1 MGLMSCCEGGVVT
14 FFQDIKKQAHAF
26 QSLVALTAA
35 ITLMLLLFL
44 PNFATV
50 GGHDRAFGNLWCGE
64 NTIASQADI
73 DLWDCSMETRMV
85 KVFLPLAAIFQLF
98 VFTQAY
104 SIWTWHKT
112 IDPDMPIT
120 GSDRFFLHTPTIYV
134 GLSLL
139 STLISGCMYI
149 IHHSE
154 MFYII
159 GETKTPLHSYKDG
172 TFLALWS
179 ITVGLQI
186 AQGMGWGIFASLI
199 NTGQQIYTA
208 LETKTKASLG
218 WNPRDGGSIISQTN
232 PVFNPNP

>member
-1 MGLMSCCEGGVVT
+1 MGLMSCCEGGVVK
-14 FFQDIKKQAHAF
+14 FFQDIKIQAHAF
-26 QSLVALTAA
+26 QGFVALAA
-35 ITLMLLLFL
+35 TITLMLLLFL

-98 VFTQAY
+98 VLTQAY
-104 SIWTWHKT
+104 SIYTWHKT
-112 IDPDMPIT
+112 IDPQTTIT
-120 GSDRFFLHTPTIYV
+120 GEDRFFLHTPTIYV

-149 IHHSE
+149 IHHSD

-159 GETKTPLHSYKDG
+159 GDTKTPLHSYKDG

-186 AQGMGWGIFASLI
+186 AQGMGWGIFASLA
-199 NTGQQIYTA
+199 NTGMQTYAAVQKQVKSTFGI
-208 LETKTKASLG
+208 
-218 WNPRDGGSIISQTN
+218 NPKSSNIVQAN
-232 PVFNPNP
+232 PAFSP